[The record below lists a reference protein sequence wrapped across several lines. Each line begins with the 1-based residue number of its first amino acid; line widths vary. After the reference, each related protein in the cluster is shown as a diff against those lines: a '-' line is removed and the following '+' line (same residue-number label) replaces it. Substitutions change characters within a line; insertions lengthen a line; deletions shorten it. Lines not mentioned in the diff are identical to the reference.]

1 MARKKIS
8 TCAAKTQLSREG
20 VDIETDFHA
29 LRSSDVDRVLRLAR
43 AARFYK
49 RKNAPG
55 SRARMFY
62 ERLQRVRCGI

>member
-1 MARKKIS
+1 VGLDRDFHE
-8 TCAAKTQLSREG
+8 LRSRE
-20 VDIETDFHA
+20 VD
-29 LRSSDVDRVLRLAR
+29 LVLRLAR

-62 ERLQRVRCGI
+62 ERLQRVRCL